1 MSRCDTYPYM
11 IRRVYTFARREV
23 KTIVKFILVGGAS
36 FIVYISAYTLQS
48 RIMFPGASDNA
59 RVIMNLGA
67 TCISVLFNYAAHR
80 FWTYEAKE
88 TSVHQIAWYA
98 FVVASVTF
106 LQSFLFWIGYVLLGI
121 YDYFVIVVVAG
132 LCACYTFVMHKYFTF
147 RKPLTINQ

>member
-1 MSRCDTYPYM
+1 M
-11 IRRVYTFARREV
+11 IHRAYSFARRES
-23 KTIVKFILVGGAS
+23 KTIIKFLLVGGAS
-36 FIVYISAYTLQS
+36 FVVYISAYTLQS
-48 RIMFPGASDNA
+48 RFLFPGASDNA

-67 TCISVLFNYAAHR
+67 TCISVLFNYVAHR

-88 TSVHQIAWYA
+88 TSMRQIAWYA

-106 LQSFLFWIGYVLLGI
+106 LQSFLFWIGHVLLGI

-147 RKPLTINQ
+147 KKMPDVVSKGAETSEA